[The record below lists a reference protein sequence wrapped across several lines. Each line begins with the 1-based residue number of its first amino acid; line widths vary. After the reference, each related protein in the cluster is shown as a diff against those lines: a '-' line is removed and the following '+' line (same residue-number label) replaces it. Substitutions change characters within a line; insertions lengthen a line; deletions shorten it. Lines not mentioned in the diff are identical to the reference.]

1 MAFAISKRS
10 TPTVLMVEDDDFSQ
24 EVLLVMLMTLGVTG
38 IHFARNGRDALRLSA
53 DQRRPFDLCI
63 CDIFM
68 PEMDGI
74 ELVGHL
80 ASQGYYGD
88 IILISGGD
96 AEMLGHARLIAQR
109 NGLNVLASLTK
120 PLALAALMQALLSP
134 AAQSPYLTAVYP
146 FNARQISVNSY

>member
-74 ELVGHL
+74 EFVGHL
-80 ASQGYYGD
+80 VTQGYQGD

-96 AEMLGHARLIAQR
+96 AEMLRLAKLIAQK
-109 NGLNVLASLTK
+109 NGLNVLATLSK
-120 PLALAALMQALLSP
+120 PLTLIALTHALLSP
-134 AAQSPYLTAVYP
+134 AAKSRYLTTVYP
-146 FNARQISVNSY
+146 FSPVK